1 MILKLLLLVLIL
13 QPCSL
18 PSLSRHLDV
27 EAMNIARDVS
37 DANDLTLM
45 TQRRRSAITGSLGPQ
60 KTSSIS
66 KWLTTLGANGRWPDS
81 EINYLSGC
89 PAQTAGWPAQD
100 HWRRVIVLA
109 SAWHGGL
116 TGTEALVN
124 NATVREAVTR
134 TMDFWFSNDFTNP
147 SCVDQGGTAACP
159 CDTPGFWN
167 TNWFSN
173 TILIPQLTT
182 QTCLILGE
190 MLTPTQLSNCTN
202 IALRAYSTFVRK
214 PTFLTG
220 ANLLDVAKVGID
232 QGLLNGNTTLLGDA
246 YLRIHNEVIV
256 HDTLKA
262 DGIRPDGTFGQHD
275 GIIYNGNYGKD
286 YAGDVLD
293 LEVAAADT
301 QFAANDTSKAVF
313 TSLFDA
319 DSWMVARNVIT
330 GVNHWDL
337 SVVGRAI
344 SLPVL
349 DKHYTPR
356 ATAQLNINLTQVQE
370 LGNLWN
376 SDVLTRFAQSLSG
389 VASSAN
395 VAKLTGNR
403 MFYANDY
410 MVHRGSNYITTLR
423 MYSKRTLNTE
433 CTVSQNLLG
442 FHLSDG
448 TLYTY
453 LQGNEYEDIAGA
465 WDWNLIPGTTTDFG
479 ATPLDCSHTKFTGI
493 ESFVG
498 GVSTGTTGIAVMRY
512 TNPLTKALRWQKA
525 WFFLADGSQ
534 HVMVSG
540 LSSTSTA
547 SVVTVLDQR
556 LHVGDVVVDGV
567 ALAASGTFSFPD
579 AQSMWHGGVGYVFPL
594 SNGTFPLNVDV
605 GIKQGDWSKIG
616 TSKRPP
622 FTVDLMTATI
632 SHRDHAV
639 PYAYTAFPGM
649 DRDPFVARATTPL
662 PFSTLQN
669 DEHISAVFDSLRNT
683 VMMVFW
689 DAAGGSFTFSHD
701 DFGRVT
707 ILSTG
712 SAALILDLT
721 SFKVT
726 LADPSQELAS
736 LMITV
741 VMDGS
746 IRGSRAGNVV
756 LPSGGV
762 AGSSVHV
769 VLE

>member
-1 MILKLLLLVLIL
+1 MVLTRFLTIALVFLLFNFL
-13 QPCSL
+13 
-18 PSLSRHLDV
+18 SLSWASDV
-27 EAMNIARDVS
+27 EAIRHTRDAS
-37 DANDLTLM
+37 DISDLTVM
-45 TQRRRSAITGSLGPQ
+45 AQRRLSAITGSLGAQ
-60 KTSSIS
+60 KTSSVS

-116 TGTEALVN
+116 AGTEALVN
-124 NATVREAVTR
+124 NATVRDAVSR
-134 TMDFWFSNDFTNP
+134 TMDFWFANDFTNP
-147 SCVDQGGTAACP
+147 ACVDQGGTAACP

-190 MLTPTQLSNCTN
+190 TLTPTQLNNCTN

-232 QGLLNGNTTLLGDA
+232 QGLLNGNLTLLNDA
-246 YLRIHNEVIV
+246 YFRVHNEVII
-256 HDTLKA
+256 HEALKA

-293 LEVAAADT
+293 LEVAAANT
-301 QFAANDTSKAVF
+301 QFAANNTSKAVF

-349 DKHYTPR
+349 DKQ

-370 LGNLWN
+370 LGGLWE
-376 SDVLTRFAQSLSG
+376 SDVLIRFAQSLSG
-389 VASSAN
+389 AASTAN
-395 VAKLTGNR
+395 AAQLIGNR
-403 MFYANDY
+403 MFFTNDY
-410 MVHRGSNYITTLR
+410 MVHRGSNYITTIR

-433 CTVSQNLLG
+433 CTLLG

-448 TLYTY
+448 TVYTY

-493 ESFVG
+493 EGFVG

-525 WFFLADGSQ
+525 WFFLGDGSQ

-547 SVVTVLDQR
+547 PVVTVLDQR

-567 ALAASGTFSFPD
+567 AIAASGTFSFPD
-579 AQSMWHGGVGYVFPL
+579 AQSMWHGGVGYVFL
-594 SNGTFPLNVDV
+594 SSNGTFPLNVDV
-605 GIKQGDWSKIG
+605 GSKQGDWSKIG

-649 DRDPFVARATTPL
+649 DIDPFVARANTPL

-669 DEHISAVFDSLRNT
+669 DEHVSAVFDRIRNT
-683 VMMVFW
+683 AMMVFW
-689 DAAGGSFTFSHD
+689 DVAGGSFAFSHD
-701 DFGRVT
+701 DLGRVT
-707 ILSTG
+707 ISSTG
-712 SAALILDLT
+712 NAALTLDLT
-721 SFKVT
+721 SFKVM
-726 LADPSQELAS
+726 LADPSQELALLTIS
-736 LMITV
+736 L

-746 IRGSRAGNVV
+746 IRVGNVV
-756 LPSGGV
+756 LPSGGI
-762 AGSSVHV
+762 AGSSINV